1 MRQDQVLHLFQKIQI
16 PGLSAQVAR
25 VMGYNHFEWISKDVD
40 AYFSHVPQHKKVT
53 YEIPE
58 TALQTGISP
67 DGIADVIKATKYY
80 EQYAATVP
88 EGEQGRMLLH
98 DYQIFPS
105 EKSTSGWKVTF
116 SYSFIQY
123 DTPYW

>member
-1 MRQDQVLHLFQKIQI
+1 MRQDQVQHLFQKIEI
-16 PGLSAQVAR
+16 PGLSAQIAR

-40 AYFSHVPQHKKVT
+40 AYFSHVPQRHKVT

-58 TALQTGISP
+58 SALQTGIDP
-67 DGIADVIKATKYY
+67 QAIADVIKGTKYY

-88 EGEQGRMLLH
+88 EGEVGRMLLH

-105 EKSTSGWKVTF
+105 EVSDSGWKVTF
-116 SYSFIQY
+116 SYSFIIF